1 MTYTIS
7 EMAEKLGV
15 STSALRFY
23 ENEGLFPNVK
33 RVNGRRIFT
42 DEDFGWLN
50 ILHCLKAIGTPI
62 KDIRTYVELAKRGD
76 ETLQARYELILN
88 RKQSVLE
95 QIAALQRNL
104 DLIEVKE
111 KFYREKIAEHETE
124 NT

>member
-42 DEDFGWLN
+42 DEDYGWLK
-50 ILHCLKAIGTPI
+50 ILSCLKAIGTPI
-62 KDIRTYVELAKRGD
+62 KDIRTYVELAKQGD
-76 ETLQARYELILN
+76 ETLRARYEIILS
-88 RKQSVLE
+88 RKQSVLD
-95 QIAALQRNL
+95 QIEELKRNL
-104 DLIEVKE
+104 ELIEVKE
-111 KFYREKIAEHETE
+111 KFYQDKIREYE
-124 NT
+124 NKR